1 MSLIFEWDGQKAKQN
16 LEKHNVSFEEATT
29 VFGDPLSLTI
39 EDPLH
44 STDEERFVIVGES
57 VRRRVLVVV
66 HTERGDHIRIISAR
80 LAARRER
87 KTYEEKD

>member
-80 LAARRER
+80 LATRRER
-87 KTYEEKD
+87 RIYEEKD